1 MKIHEFF
8 YPTIHRVL
16 SFYINNMIF
25 LERRN
30 FMKKIFINYYAVII
44 FILYLI
50 DNTLLYKLKVSGP
63 LYIILLDLFLISNI
77 VLLSIKRKEI
87 KFKTII
93 IIAFILTIGLSKNLY
108 QLLYVNINV
117 ITLLI
122 IGFKESKFIRII
134 FVLLIV
140 FLIKFSSIIFYIL
153 LFASGDN
160 GEFGP
165 TNKNLIYEDTHYYC
179 NSGYETYAFS
189 AGAMDNY
196 HYYIGK
202 NYKLL
207 NIDGII
213 NVIYK
218 GGNIVSKE
226 EYIKYN
232 RNELNNC
239 KTKGVKYG
247 FKKNS

>member
-1 MKIHEFF
+1 
-8 YPTIHRVL
+8 
-16 SFYINNMIF
+16 
-25 LERRN
+25 
-30 FMKKIFINYYAVII
+30 MKKYFINYYAVII
-44 FILYLI
+44 FVLYLI
-50 DNTLLYKLKVSGP
+50 DNTLLYKLRVSGP

-108 QLLYVNINV
+108 QLLYVNVNV

-122 IGFKESKFIRII
+122 TGFKESKLIKII

-140 FLIKFSSIIFYIL
+140 FLVKFSPIIFYIL
-153 LFASGDN
+153 LFATGDN

-179 NSGYETYAFS
+179 NNNYETYALS
-189 AGAMDNY
+189 MGAMDSY
-196 HYYIGK
+196 HYFIGK

-213 NVIYK
+213 SVVYK
-218 GGNIVSKE
+218 GGNVVSKE
-226 EYIKYN
+226 EYEKYN
-232 RNELNNC
+232 KNKLNNC

>member
-1 MKIHEFF
+1 
-8 YPTIHRVL
+8 
-16 SFYINNMIF
+16 
-25 LERRN
+25 
-30 FMKKIFINYYAVII
+30 MKKIFINYYAVII
-44 FILYLI
+44 FILYLF
-50 DNTLLYKLKVSGP
+50 DNTILYKLKVSGP
-63 LYIILLDLFLISNI
+63 LYIILLDIFLISNI
-77 VLLSIKRKEI
+77 ILLSIKRKEI

-122 IGFKESKFIRII
+122 TGFKENKFIKII

-140 FLIKFSSIIFYIL
+140 FLIRFAPLIFFIL
-153 LFASGDN
+153 IFTSGDN
-160 GEFGP
+160 GEFGA
-165 TNKNLIYEDTHYYC
+165 TNKDFIYEDTHYYC
-179 NSGYETYAFS
+179 NNNYETYALS
-189 AGAMDNY
+189 MGAMDSY

-213 NVIYK
+213 NVVYK
-218 GGNIVSKE
+218 GGNVVSKE
-226 EYIKYN
+226 EYEKYN
-232 RNELNNC
+232 KNKLNNC
-239 KTKGVKYG
+239 KTIGVKYG

>member
-1 MKIHEFF
+1 
-8 YPTIHRVL
+8 
-16 SFYINNMIF
+16 
-25 LERRN
+25 
-30 FMKKIFINYYAVII
+30 MKKYFINYYAVII

-50 DNTLLYKLKVSGP
+50 DNTLLYKLRVSGP

-77 VLLSIKRKEI
+77 VLLSIKRKDI

-122 IGFKESKFIRII
+122 TGFKDNKII
-134 FVLLIV
+134 FVLLIL
-140 FLIKFSSIIFYIL
+140 FLIKFAPLIFFIL
-153 LFASGDN
+153 LFISSDN

-165 TNKNLIYEDTHYYC
+165 TNKNLVYEDTHYYC
-179 NSGYETYAFS
+179 NNNYESYAFS
-189 AGAMDNY
+189 AGAMDSY

-202 NYKLL
+202 NYKIL

-218 GGNIVSKE
+218 GGNVVSKE
-226 EYIKYN
+226 EYEKYN
-232 RNELNNC
+232 KNKLNNC

-247 FKKNS
+247 FK